1 MSENPEAYRIKRIC
15 GIPKKRVGGVIG
27 PTILNGP
34 NLEPDA
40 NVISAG
46 IIPEMPGELD
56 LIGPDNSVHVHVD
69 FKFPCTPQTRQVG
82 FLAFLMDIP
91 L

>member
-46 IIPEMPGELD
+46 IIPEMPGEVD
-56 LIGPDNSVHVHVD
+56 LIGPDKQHSRPHGIRRERELVPMDAN
-69 FKFPCTPQTRQVG
+69 PQIG
-82 FLAFLMDIP
+82 S
-91 L
+91 